1 MLSKH
6 DLYPNTGGRI
16 LPGKNPK
23 EELDIILWLL
33 FYCDGFKSLKEISE
47 EIEVDELNISIV
59 AQKLVQKGLLVNA

>member
-1 MLSKH
+1 
-6 DLYPNTGGRI
+6 
-16 LPGKNPK
+16 
-23 EELDIILWLL
+23 L